1 MKTLK
6 DNENSSLVGREDCVL
21 GFSGRMLR
29 NLDANASVPLKLMLV
44 ERWEGSRLGRG
55 RC

>member
-6 DNENSSLVGREDCVL
+6 DNENNSLVGRENCVL
-21 GFSGRMLR
+21 GFSGRMFG
-29 NLDANASVPLKLMLV
+29 NLDANASVSLKLMLV
-44 ERWEGSRLGRG
+44 ERWEGSRLDRG